1 MRLSPHFTLT
11 ELAQTNHRSLAAENL
26 AEAGKHIA
34 PLQALCADLL
44 EPLRAHFGAPVII
57 HSGYRSRSLNHAIGG
72 SITSQHCLGEAADL
86 HVHGVELRQVFDW
99 VRLESGLAYGQIL
112 LEGAIPGQPG
122 WVHLSLGEPW
132 RPRDRSRQAMTW
144 DAVNGYRQVPLPAAV
159 P

>member
-1 MRLSPHFTLT
+1 MMRLSPHFTLA
-11 ELAQTNHRSLAAENL
+11 ELARTTHRSLAAENL

-44 EPLRAHFGAPVII
+44 EPLRAHFKAPVII

-86 HVHGVELRQVFDW
+86 HVVGVELRMVFDW
-99 VRLESGLAYGQIL
+99 VRLESGLPYGQVI
-112 LEGAIPGQPG
+112 LEGAIPDQPT

-132 RPRDRSRQAMTW
+132 RPLGRSRQAMTW
-144 DAVNGYRQVPLPAAV
+144 DRANGYRRVS
-159 P
+159 